1 MKWIL
6 PALALLIPACASTQ
20 TPPEPVVQTIEVRVP
35 VAVPCVP
42 DGVSEPPEYAD
53 SREALLAARDDPA
66 LAYALVQAGRDQRDA
81 RLAEIEPVIRG
92 CRLR

>member
-6 PALALLIPACASTQ
+6 IALALALPACTTTA
-20 TPPEPVVQTIEVRVP
+20 PPEPVVRTIEVRVP

-42 DGVSEPPEYAD
+42 DGVSEPPEYVD
-53 SREALLAARDDPA
+53 SREALLASRDDPA

-81 RLAEIEPVIRG
+81 RLALLEPVVRG
-92 CRLR
+92 CR

>member
-6 PALALLIPACASTQ
+6 PALALALPACATTS
-20 TPPEPVVQTIEVRVP
+20 PPEPVVRTIEVRVP

-42 DGVSEPPEYAD
+42 DGLSEPPEYVD

-81 RLAEIEPVIRG
+81 RLAMLEPIIRG
-92 CRLR
+92 CR